1 MNKES
6 IFLRLRHM
14 EHIISHVTQILCNGY
29 PYHGGERK
37 HFEVMTQITP
47 LGTLGSVASLL
58 AAIFYQELMI
68 GTISSGISYQLTY
81 DVLLI

>member
-1 MNKES
+1 
-6 IFLRLRHM
+6 M

-58 AAIFYQELMI
+58 QIIHFSDGNGYFPFQEDSSFLHHRHDFLPEL
-68 GTISSGISYQLTY
+68 TI
-81 DVLLI
+81 